1 MRKATLSPEGS
12 VFLTVLCAAGFI
24 VMASS
29 EICRLTDGIIL
40 ERCSVVIGLR
50 SAETLYRATAELPVS
65 LLTADVIR
73 GRLDRI

>member
-1 MRKATLSPEGS
+1 MNPRCPTTTLNAAECKALRAL
-12 VFLTVLCAAGFI
+12 VLTRGERAA
-24 VMASS
+24 
-29 EICRLTDGIIL
+29 L
-40 ERCSVVIGLR
+40 VVIGLR